1 VEDKIVVDTSV
12 VIKWFADEEDSEKA
26 RLLLNR
32 WWSRDLEIV
41 VPELLI
47 YEATNALCFG
57 KRAPKTL
64 ISKAIRDFLLA
75 APQIYVVNSQTIDLC
90 LSYVFEHSLTVYDAI
105 YVALA
110 DMLEIP
116 LVTADEKH
124 HRRQISKNIVYLKD
138 IEKIL

>member
-1 VEDKIVVDTSV
+1 
-12 VIKWFADEEDSEKA
+12 
-26 RLLLNR
+26 
-32 WWSRDLEIV
+32 
-41 VPELLI
+41 
-47 YEATNALCFG
+47 
-57 KRAPKTL
+57 
-64 ISKAIRDFLLA
+64 
-75 APQIYVVNSQTIDLC
+75 
-90 LSYVFEHSLTVYDAI
+90 LTVYDAI